1 MKLIA
6 GDFQFDGSAREL
18 KALTRML
25 PLEDLIDAARERTLG
40 PDLDSSHERSDQ
52 DNSVFDGEYR
62 DIPAINGQFRI
73 GFQKEEQ

>member
-18 KALTRML
+18 KAPTRML
-25 PLEDLIDAARERTLG
+25 ALEDLIDAARERTLG

-52 DNSVFDGEYR
+52 DYMPVDEVASREFK
-62 DIPAINGQFRI
+62 I